1 MPERERRSGCVN
13 MTPSDAHLTE
23 LAREV
28 GEALARNGAR
38 VACVESCT
46 GGWIAKALTD
56 VPGSSAWF
64 GWGWVTYAN
73 DAKRQLVGV
82 PEAVL
87 AAHGAVSEAAVAAMA
102 RAGRVL
108 SGSEFAV
115 AVSGVAGPDGG
126 TPEKPVGTVWFG
138 WDGPPDMIDRRS
150 ADKTDPDVP
159 GITARRVFAGDRES
173 IRRQAVAQAL
183 RGLLELVE
191 TDAVRPGLRE
201 QR

>member
-1 MPERERRSGCVN
+1 MA
-13 MTPSDAHLTE
+13 PSDVQLTE
-23 LAREV
+23 LASAV
-28 GEALARNGAR
+28 GEALARHGAG

-82 PEAVL
+82 PDAIL
-87 AAHGAVSEAAVAAMA
+87 ATHGAVSEVAVAAMA
-102 RAGRVL
+102 RAGRIL
-108 SGSEFAV
+108 SGADFAV

-138 WDGPPDMIDRRS
+138 WDGPADVIDRVRPRAGDTS
-150 ADKTDPDVP
+150 VP
-159 GITARRVFAGDRES
+159 GITERRMFAGDRES
-173 IRRQAVAQAL
+173 IRRQAVSHAL
-183 RGLLELVE
+183 RGLLDVVE
-191 TDAVRPGLRE
+191 GHAARAGPG
-201 QR
+201 

>member
-1 MPERERRSGCVN
+1 
-13 MTPSDAHLTE
+13 MTPTDTQLTV
-23 LAREV
+23 LAPDL
-28 GEALARNGAR
+28 GEALRDRGAR

-46 GGWIAKALTD
+46 GGWIAKTLTD

-82 PEAVL
+82 PEAIL

-108 SGSEFAV
+108 SGAEFAV
-115 AVSGVAGPDGG
+115 AVSGVAGPGGG

-138 WDGPPDMIDRRS
+138 WDGPADVIDRVRQVS
-150 ADKTDPDVP
+150 SDQGVP
-159 GITARRVFAGDRES
+159 GITKRGVFAGDRES
-173 IRRQAVAQAL
+173 IRRQAVAHAL
-183 RGLLELVE
+183 RGLLDLVKGHAAE
-191 TDAVRPGLRE
+191 AGPG
-201 QR
+201 

>member
-1 MPERERRSGCVN
+1 
-13 MTPSDAHLTE
+13 MTPTDAQLN
-23 LAREV
+23 
-28 GEALARNGAR
+28 ALARNLGEVLQDRGAR

-46 GGWIAKALTD
+46 GGWIAKTLTD

-82 PEAVL
+82 PEAIL

-102 RAGRVL
+102 RAGRIL
-108 SGSEFAV
+108 SGADFAV

-138 WDGPPDMIDRRS
+138 WDGPPDAIDLGT
-150 ADKTDPDVP
+150 AGTTDPNVP
-159 GITARRVFAGDRES
+159 GVTARRVFDGGRDA
-173 IRRQAVAQAL
+173 IRRQAVAHAL
-183 RGLLELVE
+183 GGLLELAGAGRGGDR
-191 TDAVRPGLRE
+191 TG
-201 QR
+201 

>member
-1 MPERERRSGCVN
+1 MN
-13 MTPSDAHLTE
+13 MTPSDVQLTE

-28 GEALARNGAR
+28 GETLVRNGAR

-46 GGWIAKALTD
+46 GGWIAKTLTD

-82 PEAVL
+82 PEAIL

-102 RAGRVL
+102 RAGRIL
-108 SGSEFAV
+108 SGAEFAV
-115 AVSGVAGPDGG
+115 AVSGVAGPGGG

-138 WDGPPDMIDRRS
+138 WDGPPDVVDRGTAGS
-150 ADKTDPDVP
+150 TDRNMP
-159 GITARRVFAGDRES
+159 GVTARRVFAGDRDS
-173 IRRQAVAQAL
+173 IRRQAVAHAL
-183 RGLLELVE
+183 KGLLNLVGS
-191 TDAVRPGLRE
+191 DAVRTRSRE
-201 QR
+201 QH

>member
-1 MPERERRSGCVN
+1 
-13 MTPSDAHLTE
+13 MTPTDAQLTA
-23 LAREV
+23 LARELGGV
-28 GEALARNGAR
+28 LQVRGAR

-73 DAKRQLVGV
+73 EAKRQLVGV
-82 PEAVL
+82 PEAIL

-102 RAGRVL
+102 RAGRIL
-108 SGSEFAV
+108 SGVDFAV

-126 TPEKPVGTVWFG
+126 TPDKPVGTVWFG
-138 WDGPPDMIDRRS
+138 WDGPPDMIERGT
-150 ADKTDPDVP
+150 AATTDPTVP
-159 GITARRVFAGDRES
+159 GVTAHRVFVGDRES
-173 IRRQAVAQAL
+173 IRRQAVAHAL

-191 TDAVRPGLRE
+191 SDAVRPGLRE

>member
-1 MPERERRSGCVN
+1 MN

-28 GEALARNGAR
+28 GEALARSGAR

-46 GGWIAKALTD
+46 GGWIAKTLTD
-56 VPGSSAWF
+56 IPGSSAWF

-82 PEAVL
+82 PEAIL

-102 RAGRVL
+102 RAGRIL
-108 SGSEFAV
+108 SGAEFAV

-138 WDGPPDMIDRRS
+138 WDGPADVIDRVRS
-150 ADKTDPDVP
+150 RAGDRGVP
-159 GITARRVFAGDRES
+159 GITERRMFAGDRES
-173 IRRQAVAQAL
+173 IRRQAVSHAL
-183 RGLLELVE
+183 RGLLDLLEGHAAE
-191 TDAVRPGLRE
+191 AGAG
-201 QR
+201 

>member
-1 MPERERRSGCVN
+1 

-23 LAREV
+23 LAREL

-46 GGWIAKALTD
+46 GGWIAKTLTD
-56 VPGSSAWF
+56 IPGSSGWF

-73 DAKRQLVGV
+73 EAKRQLVGV

-87 AAHGAVSEAAVAAMA
+87 ATHGAVSEAAVAAMA
-102 RAGRVL
+102 RAGRIL
-108 SGSEFAV
+108 SGAEYAI

-138 WDGPPDMIDRRS
+138 WDGPADVIDQFSPRASDRG
-150 ADKTDPDVP
+150 VP
-159 GITARRVFAGDRES
+159 GITERSMFPGHRES
-173 IRRQAVAQAL
+173 IRRQAVSHAL
-183 RGLLELVE
+183 RGLLDLLEGHAAKA
-191 TDAVRPGLRE
+191 DPG
-201 QR
+201 